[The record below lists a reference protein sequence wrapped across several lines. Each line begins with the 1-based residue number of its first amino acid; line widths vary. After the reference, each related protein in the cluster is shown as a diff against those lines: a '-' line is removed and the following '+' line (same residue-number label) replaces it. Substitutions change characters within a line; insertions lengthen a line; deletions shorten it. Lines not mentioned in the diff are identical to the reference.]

1 MNHDRQRQTVEAMS
15 SRLLPIFRKH
25 GVQRVILFGS
35 LARGDDTR
43 RSDLDL
49 LVVMETDA
57 AFLDRYDRL
66 LPEIVREVPGRD
78 VDLLIYTPEEFLQ
91 MASRPFIIAVLIDAV
106 IPVKTG
112 IQRSGHPLPA
122 FARTGFVGVTLS
134 HLPRAVR
141 PGDDRACFGRVFLL
155 PAGL

>member
-1 MNHDRQRQTVEAMS
+1 MQGSPLRYSLCMDHDRQRQTVEAMS
-15 SRLLPIFRKH
+15 SRLMPIFRKH

-66 LPEIVREVPGRD
+66 LPKIVREVPGRD
-78 VDLLIYTPEEFLQ
+78 VDLLIYTPEEFL
-91 MASRPFIIAVLIDAV
+91 
-106 IPVKTG
+106 
-112 IQRSGHPLPA
+112 
-122 FARTGFVGVTLS
+122 
-134 HLPRAVR
+134 
-141 PGDDRACFGRVFLL
+141 
-155 PAGL
+155 